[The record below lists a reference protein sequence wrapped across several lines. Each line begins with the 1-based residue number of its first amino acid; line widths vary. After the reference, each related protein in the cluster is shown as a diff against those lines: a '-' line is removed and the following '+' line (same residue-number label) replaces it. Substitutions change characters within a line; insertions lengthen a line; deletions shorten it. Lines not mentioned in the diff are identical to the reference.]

1 MKRIFILVM
10 ASLLMVIINT
20 PPSAADEKDRLAGS
34 NRFETAV
41 EISKSGWKTA
51 DTVILSTAYNFPDA
65 LAGGPLAKEIDA
77 PILLVQ
83 KDRLTDTSRA
93 EMERLK
99 ASEVIILGGSGVVSE
114 KVAAEVKELGM
125 SVERIGGKDRYETA
139 AQIAKRMGQSDTAFV
154 VYGDNFPDALSIAPF
169 AAQEG
174 HPILLTRTNA
184 LPKATREVL
193 RSVDR
198 SFVIG
203 GSSVVSEEVM
213 DELPDSTRVSGN
225 NRFRTSAE
233 IIRRFQMDA
242 DNAYIAT
249 GYSFPDALTGSVL
262 AAKNN
267 GAVIL
272 TKADSLPLEISY
284 LLNQKVFERGIALGG
299 TKAVSED
306 VASLV
311 KILIARL
318 HLYSCPV

>member
-1 MKRIFILVM
+1 MRKTMIILFFLIFLLFFIPM
-10 ASLLMVIINT
+10 A
-20 PPSAADEKDRLAGS
+20 SAADEKDRLAGS

-41 EISKSGWKTA
+41 EISKAGWNKA
-51 DTVILSTAYNFPDA
+51 DTVILSTASNFPDA

-83 KDRLTDTSRA
+83 KDRLTDTTRA

-99 ASEVIILGGSGVVSE
+99 ASEVIILGGGGVISE
-114 KVAAEVKELGM
+114 LVVTEVKAMGLT
-125 SVERIGGKDRYETA
+125 VERIGGKDRYETA
-139 AQIAKRMGQSDTAFV
+139 AKIAERMEKSDTAFV
-154 VYGDNFPDALSIAPF
+154 VYGDNFPDALSIAPY
-169 AAQEG
+169 AGQEG
-174 HPILLTRTNA
+174 HPILLTRTA
-184 LPKATREVL
+184 SLPEVTREAL
-193 RSVDR
+193 RSVDH

-203 GSSVVSEEVM
+203 GSSVVSDDVM
-213 DELPDSTRVSGN
+213 NELPDATRVSGN

-242 DNAYIAT
+242 DNVYIAT

-272 TKADSLPLEISY
+272 TKTDTLPVEMSY
-284 LLNQKVFERGIALGG
+284 LLNQKLFERGIALGG
-299 TKAVSED
+299 TKVVSEE

-311 KILIARL
+311 RIMIARL
-318 HLYSCPV
+318 NLYSCPI